1 MNPFP
6 AAPSEPSTIPEKPPP
21 THTLPASG
29 RPRRSRHRGL
39 ARRMAVCG
47 LLLGLAASTARAALD
62 VDLSRPD
69 GGRPTPV
76 RLELY
81 LVDLHEIFGSE
92 QAFLADVAMKAEWRD
107 PRLAGRWSGVRGVP
121 LNEIWNP
128 RLQLLNQRGV
138 TLVLPPRVEVD
149 ATGRVTYRQ
158 LFSGRFSARMNF
170 TDFPLDHHRFSIQL
184 VTLGYSPAEVELRY
198 AGNGLRSG
206 RAAHL
211 AISDWKVGPA
221 RMTRAGFALSPG
233 GRPLAGA
240 ALRWEASR
248 NLAYPAV
255 QVILPL
261 VLIVLMGWTA
271 MWPDPSAVPARV
283 SIAVTT
289 MLTLIAYRFTLA
301 RSLPNLDYLTR
312 MDYFMLTST
321 VLVFLVVVLVTLCSR
336 LLGQGRQELVARI
349 DRWAVVAFP
358 VLFAV
363 IFALAWWG

>member
-6 AAPSEPSTIPEKPPP
+6 AASSDD
-21 THTLPASG
+21 
-29 RPRRSRHRGL
+29 RPRRGRRPGL
-39 ARRMAVCG
+39 ARRTAVFA

-62 VDLSRPD
+62 ADLSRPD
-69 GGRPTPV
+69 AGGPTRV
-76 RLELY
+76 HLGLY

-107 PRLAGRWSGVRGVP
+107 PRLAGRWSGVRGAP
-121 LNEIWNP
+121 LSEVWNP
-128 RLQLLNQRGV
+128 RLQLVNQRGV
-138 TLVLPPRVEVD
+138 TLALPQRVEVD

-158 LFSGRFSARMNF
+158 LFSGRFSARMSF
-170 TDFPLDHHRFSIQL
+170 IDFPLDHHRFNIQL
-184 VTLGYSPAEVELRY
+184 VPLGYSPAEVELVYGGPGFRP
-198 AGNGLRSG
+198 G

-211 AISDWKVGPA
+211 SISDWSVGPA
-221 RMTRAGFALSPG
+221 RMRRADFDLGPG
-233 GRPLAGA
+233 ERPLAGA
-240 ALRWEASR
+240 ELRWEVSR
-248 NLAYPAV
+248 SLAYPAV

-271 MWPDPSAVPARV
+271 MWPDPSVAVPARV
-283 SIAVTT
+283 SIAITT

-336 LLGQGRQELVARI
+336 LLGQGRQRLVARI
-349 DRWAVVAFP
+349 DRWGIAAFP

-363 IFALAWWG
+363 FFALAWWG